1 MGADP
6 FTIMAFATAASSVVS
21 GIGAAKAGKAN
32 KAVHD
37 HNASILR
44 QRANEYIKNAS
55 YNADMLRDREKRLL
69 AKNATMA
76 FKSNVEIAG
85 SPLEVLGQNAADIEH
100 DAQLEK
106 HKGKLQ
112 AWEAQTEAANQEY
125 MGAMAD
131 WRGKQQ
137 KRAAFMSAGISFA
150 GGVWGATG
158 GSLAGGV
165 STPGNVATA
174 FRYGTNIGS
183 TQTSMLAAQ
192 DAGLYW
198 LR

>member
-6 FTIMAFATAASSVVS
+6 FTIMAFAAAANSVVS

-76 FKSNVEIAG
+76 LKSGVEIAG

-137 KRAAFMSAGISFA
+137 KRAAFMSAGISFV
-150 GGVWGATG
+150 GGVYGATG
-158 GSLAGGV
+158 GFDFGSAAPATGIKSVYNGGGV
-165 STPGNVATA
+165 SMYNPMKPSS
-174 FRYGTNIGS
+174 YSPI
-183 TQTSMLAAQ
+183 
-192 DAGLYW
+192 LY
-198 LR
+198 